1 MQCKKVAL
9 RKNDALVPEAWE
21 LHFIKIWKKNNISL
35 DFNEIYRE
43 KKKKIDILFSSG
55 KELKFRLIANT
66 LPTGIL

>member
-35 DFNEIYRE
+35 DFNEIYRG

-55 KELKFRLIANT
+55 KELKFRLITNT

>member
-1 MQCKKVAL
+1 ML

-21 LHFIKIWKKNNISL
+21 RHFVKIWKKNNISF

-43 KKKKIDILFSSG
+43 KRKKMDILFSTD
-55 KELKFRLIANT
+55 KELKFKLIANP

>member
-35 DFNEIYRE
+35 DFNEMYRE
-43 KKKKIDILFSSG
+43 KRKKIDILFSSG